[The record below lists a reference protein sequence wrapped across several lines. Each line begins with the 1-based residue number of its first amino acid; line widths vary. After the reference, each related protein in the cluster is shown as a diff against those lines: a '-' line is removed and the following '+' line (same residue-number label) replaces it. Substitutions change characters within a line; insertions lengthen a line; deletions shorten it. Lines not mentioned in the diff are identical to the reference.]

1 MAAWNGRRKL
11 IVGALVLFALW
22 IAFLIVFA
30 SVTLG

>member
-1 MAAWNGRRKL
+1 MAAWNGRRML

-30 SVTLG
+30 WVTLG